1 MHTNPQKNKNNPG
14 ECLFGTLFFYIFVSR
29 NLNIDME
36 TKLTE
41 SENKNQIVFM
51 TDEKIMEYLISIN
64 NDYGK

>member
-1 MHTNPQKNKNNPG
+1 MR
-14 ECLFGTLFFYIFVSR
+14 GTLFFYIFVSR
-29 NLNIDME
+29 NLNINME

-64 NDYGK
+64 NEYGK